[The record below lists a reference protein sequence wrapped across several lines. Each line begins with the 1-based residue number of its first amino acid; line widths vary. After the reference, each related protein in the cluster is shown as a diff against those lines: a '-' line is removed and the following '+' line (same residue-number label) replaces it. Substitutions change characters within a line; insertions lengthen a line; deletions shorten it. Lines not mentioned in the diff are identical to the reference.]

1 MWHKLLLLL
10 LLRVRVAVTL
20 LSVLAL
26 VQRALLSSLC
36 AGTGG
41 RALQCGSV
49 LCVEALEAAFQPCH
63 FHTCRRCELRR
74 RRQTF
79 GCARVGTD
87 VRRLLRD
94 PSSCRVLT
102 SVTAVGTPARVLVS
116 VTGSGRATR
125 RSSRLL

>member
-1 MWHKLLLLL
+1 MWHKLLL

-20 LSVLAL
+20 LSVLTL

-63 FHTCRRCELRR
+63 FHACRRRELRR
-74 RRQTF
+74 RCQTF
-79 GCARVGTD
+79 GCARAGTD
-87 VRRLLRD
+87 VWRLLRD
-94 PSSCRVLT
+94 RSSCRALPRI
-102 SVTAVGTPARVLVS
+102 TAVGTPVRVLVG